1 MKVQCPCGAKY
12 AFDVTPEMAR
22 DPVRFNCP
30 GCGVDLSGPINEL
43 IRQELKLAPAPAP
56 ILAAAPVP
64 SAIPL
69 HSSGPAP
76 APKAAAPVPVAIPA
90 AAAPVVIPAKPAISI
105 PSIPSR
111 PAPEPAPPAP
121 AAPGKLSIAR
131 SASTATHGTAVETA
145 PQQGAGTE
153 AGQPCLKHKGEFIVE
168 HCYVCRKPL
177 CPKCME
183 LFGYVCSPLCK
194 ARADSHG
201 LRVPVYAGQKS
212 VAEAK
217 QWRKIGLISAGVG
230 AVVVGLL
237 GFWIW
242 YAFIGS
248 VPHSVFSVRFPE
260 MSYAGSSKISGKNQL
275 VFLHGGILARYDL
288 GSKKPVWTNE
298 LITKQQLDDE
308 VNRREK
314 EIQDEV
320 NRAAR
325 NGDHRP
331 YIPLQT
337 EVAKD
342 AQIEMETALSLYVQD
357 QNIWVRKETNLTRY
371 DWDTGKPGQVLTLS
385 NYYARPTIQ
394 GGELLL
400 TDQNPFGQHLITHI
414 SLATGE
420 THTEEIGEP
429 VKSAVLAAAARTSA
443 ANAKKKSGT
452 AGLPTK
458 SDGPDS
464 DKPLDPKK
472 VAQQAQ
478 NLPYAGKVALPATL
492 SSTMHNQQIL
502 KELNSDDPDVRAKA
516 LAELANDES
525 FGRSFVNSK
534 YGYVEWSS
542 KMLERKEIS
551 HSAMKAPPAKSAL
564 ENNPSVANS
573 AAVANEIL
581 NQMQRDRGGDTVT
594 EDVSRYQVTVHR
606 PEAKDVPD
614 WVGEVIGEP
623 GLVELTNVTVVTG
636 GSMIVVLDKSNKKL
650 WQADL
655 SQPFGE
661 SVRFQDEADD
671 QSETSVGEGP
681 CVEHGDTLYVA
692 DQATLTAF
700 DLANGNVRWRVPS
713 IGIVGMFF
721 DDLGGMYVNSSTA
734 DLESI
739 KFSRQIDV
747 NKKINPAVLKIDCKS
762 GKVLWNVQPGG
773 LVSHVDGKYVVCFAA
788 HEGAGLDP
796 DSLTTLPGMNDSV
809 MDIRRLNPKNGH
821 TDWDYVQQRAPL
833 HIRFK
838 GNTIELVFHK
848 EVQVLKFLSF

>member
-22 DPVRFNCP
+22 DPVRFVCP

-43 IRQELKLAPAPAP
+43 IRQELKVAPASAP
-56 ILAAAPVP
+56 VPVAAPVP
-64 SAIPL
+64 TAISLP
-69 HSSGPAP
+69 SSGPAP
-76 APKAAAPVPVAIPA
+76 APIPSAPGAV
-90 AAAPVVIPAKPAISI
+90 SI
-105 PSIPSR
+105 PTIPPR
-111 PAPEPAPPAP
+111 PAPAPVTIAP
-121 AAPGKLSIAR
+121 AAPAKLSISR
-131 SASTATHGTAVETA
+131 SASAATHGTAVETA
-145 PQQGAGTE
+145 PAPAAGTD
-153 AGQPCLKHKGEFIVE
+153 AGQQCPKHKGEFIVE
-168 HCYVCRKPL
+168 HCLVCRKPL

-201 LRVPVYAGQKS
+201 LRIPVYVGQKS
-212 VAEAK
+212 VVEAK
-217 QWRKIGLISAGVG
+217 QWRKIGLIGAGVG

-260 MSYAGSSKISGKNQL
+260 LAYAGSCQISGKNQF

-298 LITKQQLDDE
+298 LITKQQVDDE

-314 EIQDEV
+314 EIQDEASK
-320 NRAAR
+320 AAR
-325 NGDHRP
+325 NGEDHP
-331 YIPLQT
+331 YVPLQL
-337 EVAKD
+337 EVAKE
-342 AQIEMETALSLYVQD
+342 AQMEMETSLSLYVQD
-357 QNIWVRKETNLTRY
+357 QNIWVAKEGKLTRY
-371 DWDTGKPGQVLTLS
+371 DWESGKAGQELTLS
-385 NYYARPTIQ
+385 NSYFRPKME
-394 GGELLL
+394 GGELLF
-400 TDQNPFGQHLITHI
+400 TDENPFGQHLVIHV

-429 VKSAVLAAAARTSA
+429 VGSAVLAAAAKTSA
-443 ANAKKKSGT
+443 ANSRKSSGT

-458 SDGPDS
+458 PDGADS
-464 DKPLDPKK
+464 EKPLDPKR

-478 NLPYAGKVALPATL
+478 KLPYAGRVALPATL
-492 SSTMHNQQIL
+492 SNARHNQQIQ
-502 KELNSDDPDVRAKA
+502 KELNSDDPDARMRA
-516 LAELANDES
+516 LAALGDDES
-525 FGRSFVNSK
+525 FGRSFVDSK

-542 KMLERKEIS
+542 KMLEKHEVS

-581 NQMQRDRGGDTVT
+581 NQMQRDRGGDSVT
-594 EDVSRYQVTVHR
+594 EDQSKYQVTVHR
-606 PEAKDVPD
+606 PEAKDIPD
-614 WVGEVIGEP
+614 WVGEVIGQP
-623 GLVELTNVTVVTG
+623 GVIEQKTVTVVTG
-636 GSMIVVLDKSNKKL
+636 GGMIVVLDKSNKKL

-655 SQPFGE
+655 SQPFTE
-661 SVRFQDEADD
+661 SPFGTTMHFREESDD
-671 QSETSVGEGP
+671 QTETSVGEGP

-700 DLANGNVRWRVPS
+700 DLSNGNVRWRVPS

-721 DDLGGMYVNSSTA
+721 DELGGMYVNSSTA

-739 KFSRQIDV
+739 KYSRQIDI
-747 NKKINPAVLKIDCKS
+747 NKKINPSVLKIDCKS

-773 LVSHVDGKYVVCFAA
+773 LVSHVDGKYVVCYAA
-788 HEGAGLDP
+788 HQGAGLDP
-796 DSLTTLPGMNDSV
+796 DSLTTLPGMNDSL
-809 MDIRRLNPKNGH
+809 MDIQRLNPKNGH
-821 TDWDYVQQRAPL
+821 AMWNYVQERAPL
-833 HIRFK
+833 QIRFK
-838 GNTIELVFHK
+838 GNLIELVFRK

>member
-22 DPVRFNCP
+22 DPVRFACP

-43 IRQELKLAPAPAP
+43 IRQELKLATAPAAIP
-56 ILAAAPVP
+56 TAVPVPMAAPVP
-64 SAIPL
+64 TAIAVPSSGSAPAARPVAAGGVSIPAIPPR
-69 HSSGPAP
+69 PAE
-76 APKAAAPVPVAIPA
+76 APVTI
-90 AAAPVVIPAKPAISI
+90 
-105 PSIPSR
+105 
-111 PAPEPAPPAP
+111 AP
-121 AAPGKLSIAR
+121 AAPAKLAISRAP
-131 SASTATHGTAVETA
+131 STATHGTAVETA
-145 PQQGAGTE
+145 PAPVGAGNE
-153 AGQPCLKHKGEFIVE
+153 AGQPCQKHKGEFIIE
-168 HCYVCRKPL
+168 HCRVCQKPL

-201 LRVPVYAGQKS
+201 LRIPVYAGQKS

-217 QWRKIGLISAGVG
+217 QWRKIGLIGAGVG

-237 GFWIW
+237 GFWVW

-260 MSYAGSSKISGKNQL
+260 LAYAGSCKVSGKNQL
-275 VFLHGGILARYDL
+275 VFLHGGMLARYDL

-308 VNRREK
+308 VKRREK

-320 NRAAR
+320 NYAAR
-325 NGDHRP
+325 NGTSRP
-331 YIPLQT
+331 YVPLET
-337 EVAKD
+337 DVAKE
-342 AQIEMETALSLYVQD
+342 AQIEMERSLSLYVQD
-357 QNIWVRKETNLTRY
+357 QNVWVAKRGTLTRY
-371 DWDTGKPGQVLTLS
+371 DWDTGKPGQELTLS
-385 NYYARPTIQ
+385 NAYYSPKMQ
-394 GGELLL
+394 GDELLF
-400 TDQNPFGQHLITHI
+400 TDENPFGQHLVIHV
-414 SLATGE
+414 SLASGE

-429 VKSAVLAAAARTSA
+429 VGSAVLAAAAKTSA
-443 ANAKKKSGT
+443 ANAKKGSGM

-458 SDGPDS
+458 PDGADS

-478 NLPYAGKVALPATL
+478 KLPYAARVALPATL
-492 SSTMHNQQIL
+492 SDVRHNQQIQQ
-502 KELNSDDPDVRAKA
+502 ELNSDDPDVRAKA
-516 LAELANDES
+516 LAALGDDES
-525 FGRSFVNSK
+525 FGRSFVDSK

-542 KMLERKEIS
+542 KMLEKHEVS
-551 HSAMKAPPAKSAL
+551 HTAMKAPPAKSAM

-573 AAVANEIL
+573 GAMVNELL

-594 EDVSRYQVTVHR
+594 EDVSKYQVTVHR
-606 PEAKDVPD
+606 PEAKDVAD
-614 WVGEVIGEP
+614 WVGEVTGEP
-623 GLVELTNVTVVTG
+623 GVIELKTVTVVTG
-636 GSMIVVLDKSNKKL
+636 GGGTIVVIDKTNKKL

-661 SVRFQDEADD
+661 SVRFREEADD
-671 QSETSVGEGP
+671 ETETSVGEGP

-700 DLANGNVRWRVPS
+700 DLSNGSVRWRVPS

-721 DDLGGMYVNSSTA
+721 DELGGMYVNSSTA

-739 KFSRQIDV
+739 KYSRQIDI
-747 NKKINPAVLKIDCKS
+747 NKKINPSVLKIDCKS

-773 LVSHVDGKYVVCFAA
+773 LVSHVDGKYVVCYAA
-788 HEGAGLDP
+788 HQAPDLDP
-796 DSLTTLPGMNDSV
+796 DSLTTLPGMTDSV

-838 GNTIELVFHK
+838 GNTIELVFRK
-848 EVQVLKFLSF
+848 EVQVLKFISF

>member
-1 MKVQCPCGAKY
+1 MKVQCQCGAKY

-22 DPVRFNCP
+22 DPVRFICP

-56 ILAAAPVP
+56 IPTAAPVP
-64 SAIPL
+64 MAIPVP
-69 HSSGPAP
+69 SSRPAP
-76 APKAAAPVPVAIPA
+76 APTPAASAPVAIPA
-90 AAAPVVIPAKPAISI
+90 SGHVSIPA
-105 PSIPSR
+105 IPSR
-111 PAPEPAPPAP
+111 PAPTPAVAAP
-121 AAPGKLSIAR
+121 AAPARLSIAR
-131 SASTATHGTAVETA
+131 SASTATHGTAVESA
-145 PQQGAGTE
+145 PAQAAATDTEQQC
-153 AGQPCLKHKGEFIVE
+153 QKHKGEFIVE
-168 HCYVCRKPL
+168 HCFVCRKPL

-201 LRVPVYAGQKS
+201 LRVPIYAGQRS

-217 QWRKIGLISAGVG
+217 QWRKFGLIGGGVG

-260 MSYAGSSKISGKNQL
+260 LSYAGSSKISGKNQL
-275 VFLHGGILARYDL
+275 VFLHGGMLARYDL

-314 EIQDEV
+314 ELQDEV
-320 NRAAR
+320 NKAVR
-325 NGDHRP
+325 NGDRHP
-331 YIPLQT
+331 YVPLQT
-337 EVAKD
+337 EIAKD
-342 AQIEMETALSLYVQD
+342 AQIEMESSLSLYVQD

-371 DWDTGKPGQVLTLS
+371 DWDTGKSGQVLTIS
-385 NYYARPTIQ
+385 NSYSRPTME

-400 TDQNPFGQHLITHI
+400 TEQNPFGQHVITHI
-414 SLATGE
+414 SLASGE
-420 THTEEIGEP
+420 MHTEEIGEP
-429 VKSAVLAAAARTSA
+429 VRSAVLAAAARTSA
-443 ANAKKKSGT
+443 VKAKKGSGT
-452 AGLPTK
+452 AGLPIK
-458 SDGPDS
+458 PDAPDS

-478 NLPYAGKVALPATL
+478 KLPYAAKVALPATL
-492 SSTMHNQQIL
+492 SNARYNQEIQ
-502 KELNSDDPDVRAKA
+502 KELNSDDPDIRARA
-516 LAELANDES
+516 LAALAGDEA
-525 FGRSFVNSK
+525 FGRSFVESK

-542 KMLERKEIS
+542 KMLEHHEVS
-551 HSAMKAPPAKSAL
+551 HTAMKAAPAKSAL
-564 ENNPSVANS
+564 ENNPSMANRNE
-573 AAVANEIL
+573 VANEIL

-594 EDVSRYQVTVHR
+594 EDQSKYQVTVHR

-623 GLVELTNVTVVTG
+623 GLVELKTVTVVTG
-636 GSMIVVLDKSNKKL
+636 GSMVVVLDKSNKKL

-661 SVRFQDEADD
+661 SVRFHDD
-671 QSETSVGEGP
+671 SDDDSEISVGDGP

-700 DLANGNVRWRVPS
+700 DLSNGTVRWRVPS
-713 IGIVGMFF
+713 IGIDGMFF
-721 DDLGGMYVNSSTA
+721 DELGSMYVNSSTA

-739 KFSRQIDV
+739 KYSRQIDIS
-747 NKKINPAVLKIDCKS
+747 KKINPSVLKIDCKS

-773 LVSHVDGKYVVCFAA
+773 LISHVDGKYVVCYAA
-788 HEGAGLDP
+788 QQGADLDP

-838 GNTIELVFHK
+838 GNTIELVFRK